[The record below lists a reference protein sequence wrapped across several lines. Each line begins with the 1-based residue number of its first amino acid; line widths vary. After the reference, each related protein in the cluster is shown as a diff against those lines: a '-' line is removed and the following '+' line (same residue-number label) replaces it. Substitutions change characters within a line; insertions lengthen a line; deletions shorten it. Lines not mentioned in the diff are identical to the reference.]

1 MLEGKKGDWF
11 SKDEANLIHERGVN
25 GAVWAGV
32 SSTLWFVTV
41 KVLISEV
48 CICSLGVW
56 PIYKPRFCFT
66 SSGLR
71 CGRASS
77 QSWRGGEVGGEERCW
92 VSQWHWGKNLVTL
105 ERGGRRLQRG
115 EVHSSERS
123 KARWASTLNQ
133 TKAALT
139 RRVKDATRN
148 QRIRN
153 KLTWVSSR
161 QLSRW
166 LTWRLTA
173 DRRCWYASPVRCK
186 CKN

>member
-1 MLEGKKGDWF
+1 MVQFGQVFPALCGLSQLKFWSPRSVFAHWVCDP
-11 SKDEANLIHERGVN
+11 SINLDLFLRPLVCDAAEPPLR
-25 GAVWAGV
+25 AG
-32 SSTLWFVTV
+32 
-41 KVLISEV
+41 
-48 CICSLGVW
+48 G
-56 PIYKPRFCFT
+56 
-66 SSGLR
+66 
-71 CGRASS
+71 
-77 QSWRGGEVGGEERCW
+77 GGEVGVEERCW

-123 KARWASTLNQ
+123 KACWASTLNQ

-173 DRRCWYASPVRCK
+173 DRLCWYASPVRWK

>member
-1 MLEGKKGDWF
+1 MVQFGQVFPALCGLSQLKFWSLRSVFAHWVCDP
-11 SKDEANLIHERGVN
+11 SINLD
-25 GAVWAGV
+25 
-32 SSTLWFVTV
+32 LF
-41 KVLISEV
+41 
-48 CICSLGVW
+48 
-56 PIYKPRFCFT
+56 FT

-77 QSWRGGEVGGEERCW
+77 QSWRWGEVGVEERCW

-123 KARWASTLNQ
+123 KACWASTLNQ

-173 DRRCWYASPVRCK
+173 DRRCWYASPVRWK